1 MLSAKTLKCTIYHP
15 GALINRTSGFSFPK
29 VAKSACAPERI
40 QVDKPDHIDGAYSLA
55 RTCEISMQTTLGRP
69 YESGV
74 YLVDKTLE
82 M

>member
-1 MLSAKTLKCTIYHP
+1 MVPDDAQCC
-15 GALINRTSGFSFPK
+15 GAAGDRGVLFPK

-40 QVDKPDHIDGAYSLA
+40 QVDKPDHIDGAYFLA

-69 YESGV
+69 YESGI